1 MIKTI
6 ETLGSVPFLCNN
18 CTRFQY
24 VVASNKLC
32 RKQQVS
38 IRILFETMEPYRCA
52 VLPTFRTFFASFSP
66 QNSYHDGF
74 QGHLYVTS
82 YSRLTQY

>member
-1 MIKTI
+1 MIKPI
-6 ETLGSVPFLCNN
+6 ETLGTLPFLCYN

-52 VLPTFRTFFASFSP
+52 VLPTFRTFFASSISP
-66 QNSYHDGF
+66 QSFIMTVCKDIYT
-74 QGHLYVTS
+74 LILIAV
-82 YSRLTQY
+82 